1 MKTRKHSHSAHSAFT
16 LVEVSLAMGVASFC
30 LLSVL
35 GLVPVGITSNQNA
48 SEQTAAVGIATAI
61 SADFHG
67 THTVSTSSVSTTT
80 SRFGFVIPTA
90 GGSSVQTLFFTQDG
104 TPIESQPLAQGAA
117 VAATIAHPPRY
128 RATVT
133 CQAEDGTSTVPASP
147 TPRNKTFKVRV
158 QLTWPALA
166 DPTTAPPSNFL
177 GSLETLSALN
187 CN

>member
-1 MKTRKHSHSAHSAFT
+1 MKTRQHTHSAHSAFT

-67 THTVSTSSVSTTT
+67 THTVSTSSVSSAT
-80 SRFGFVIPTA
+80 SRFGFVIPPA
-90 GGSSVQTLFFTQDG
+90 GGSSVQTLFFSQDG
-104 TPIESQPLAQGAA
+104 TPIESQALAQGAA
-117 VAATIAHPPRY
+117 VTYSITTHPRY

-133 CQAEDGTSTVPASP
+133 CQAEDSTVPASA
-147 TPRNKTFKVRV
+147 TPRNKTFKVRI

-166 DPTTAPPSNFL
+166 DFTTAPPSNFL

>member
-48 SEQTAAVGIATAI
+48 SEQTAAVGIATAV
-61 SADFHG
+61 SADLHG
-67 THTVSTSSVSTTT
+67 TLSIGGTT
-80 SRFGFVIPTA
+80 SRFGFVIPAA
-90 GGSSVQTLFFTQDG
+90 GGNSVQTLFFTQDG
-104 TPIESQPLAQGAA
+104 TPIESQPLAQGTA
-117 VAATIAHPPRY
+117 VAATITHPPRY